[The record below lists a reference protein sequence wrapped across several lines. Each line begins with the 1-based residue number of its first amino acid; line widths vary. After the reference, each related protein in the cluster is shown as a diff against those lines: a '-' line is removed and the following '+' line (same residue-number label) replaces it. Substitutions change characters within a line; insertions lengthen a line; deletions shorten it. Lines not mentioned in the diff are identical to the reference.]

1 MWAVVLSKI
10 GAKVRTYLHT
20 HLLTPLFPLFRA
32 LSLNVLTDTGLHRT
46 GRQWLVGT
54 VAVGAVVI
62 AILLSWFPVSIAQ
75 TSQPDIMP
83 EQLVAQATIV
93 RPLMTAPCASD
104 IPEQLVASF
113 SQPYN
118 NLPAYQPRQIV
129 TFAHQTNFGDRKAAD
144 IKGKAVYNEP
154 LVVLHETVGSLYGA
168 ISLFQ
173 TPHPRDDDQVSYHAL
188 IGLDGTIVYVVPP
201 DKRAYGAGNSGFQGE
216 AVQTNPRYPASVNN
230 FAYHISLETPPS
242 GIHGGRRHQGYTDA
256 QYRSLAWLVARTGVP
271 NERLTTH
278 REVDRSNSRLDPRS
292 FDWRKFKRLLD
303 AYPREDLLGLS
314 CSMPNAQNPADL
326 YPPSLDTT
334 VPLPPLNPDQLNLS
348 PR

>member
-1 MWAVVLSKI
+1 MLSPRI
-10 GAKVRTYLHT
+10 LNSVGLLRTKQ
-20 HLLTPLFPLFRA
+20 R
-32 LSLNVLTDTGLHRT
+32 
-46 GRQWLVGT
+46 WLVGA
-54 VAVGAVVI
+54 VAA
-62 AILLSWFPVSIAQ
+62 AALALTILLLWFPASMAQ
-75 TSQPDIMP
+75 TSQPDISP
-83 EQLVAQATIV
+83 EQLVAQATQTTIV

-129 TFAHQTNFGDRKAAD
+129 TFAHQTNFGDRKAVD
-144 IKGKAVYNEP
+144 VKGKAVYNEP

-173 TPHPRDDDQVSYHAL
+173 TPHPRDDDQVSYHTL
-188 IGLDGTIVYVVPP
+188 IGLDGTIVYIVSP
-201 DKRAYGAGNSGFQGE
+201 DKRAYGAGNSSFQGE

-242 GIHGGRRHQGYTDA
+242 GIHSGRRHQGYTDA